1 MKKILSNIDMIVLI
15 LLLVL
20 VCIYLVFYNTAEV
33 SGPSMNPTFE
43 SGDFIL
49 IQKSIKNIKYF
60 DKVVLYS
67 EDLDK
72 ELCKRVIGLPGDTV
86 VISNGILRV
95 NNKVIKEPYIL
106 DKDWDDGF
114 TINTKVKD
122 NEVFVM
128 GDNRNNSTDS
138 RELGCLKLS
147 DVDGIIVVDFTKQ
160 FGITKVKAKYVLFL
174 IWLLVLIDFIYSN
187 ISKKSSR
194 GYDKK

>member
-1 MKKILSNIDMIVLI
+1 MVVLI

-33 SGPSMNPTFE
+33 SGSSMNPTFE
-43 SGDFIL
+43 NGDFIL
-49 IQKSIKNIKYF
+49 IQKNIKNIKNF
-60 DKVVLYS
+60 DKVVVYS
-67 EDLDK
+67 KDLDK

-95 NNKVIKEPYIL
+95 NNKVIKESYIL
-106 DKDWDDGF
+106 DKDWNDGF

-147 DVDGIIVVDFTKQ
+147 DVDGIIVMDFTKQ
-160 FGITKVKAKYVLFL
+160 FGITKTKAKYALFML
-174 IWLLVLIDFIYSN
+174 WLLVLIDFIYGN
-187 ISKKSSR
+187 ISKKSSME
-194 GYDKK
+194 YDKK

>member
-1 MKKILSNIDMIVLI
+1 M
-15 LLLVL
+15 
-20 VCIYLVFYNTAEV
+20 
-33 SGPSMNPTFE
+33 
-43 SGDFIL
+43 
-49 IQKSIKNIKYF
+49 
-60 DKVVLYS
+60 
-67 EDLDK
+67 DK

-160 FGITKVKAKYVLFL
+160 FGITKVKAKYVLLL
-174 IWLLVLIDFIYSN
+174 IWLLVLIDFIYGN

-194 GYDKK
+194 GYDKKE